1 MKQIIL
7 SYRSE
12 ALSRWR
18 DAFPHADIHL
28 NYKPGTVFALS
39 SGEKAVIWLHLP
51 AEDKNLAEQI
61 RQVKALAAG
70 CPVVML
76 SNLPSEAEGLT
87 AFSAGAAGYC
97 NALALPDLLRQVAT
111 VVEQGGLWIGQDLIK
126 RLFGALSTKMGNM
139 PLAAAGSHTL
149 AELSPREAQV
159 AQAVARGATNKEIAR
174 AMGITERTIKAHLSA
189 IFDKLD
195 VRDRLQ
201 LSLVVNGVEAST
213 PNRSKKFA

>member
-1 MKQIIL
+1 MKQIFL

-12 ALSRWR
+12 PLSRWR
-18 DAFPHADIHL
+18 DAFPTAEIHL
-28 NYKPGTVFALS
+28 NYEPGTVFAILP
-39 SGEKAVIWLHLP
+39 GEQAVIWLHAP
-51 AEDKNLAEQI
+51 AETADLVEQI
-61 RQVKALAAG
+61 RRVKALAPG
-70 CPVVML
+70 CPVAIL

-97 NALALPDLLRQVAT
+97 NALAVPELLRQVAT
-111 VVEQGGLWIGQDLIK
+111 VVEQGGLWVGPDLIK
-126 RLFGALSTKMGNM
+126 RLFGAMSARSVAT
-139 PLAAAGSHTL
+139 AGANTL

-174 AMGITERTIKAHLSA
+174 AMSITERTVKAHLSA

-213 PNRSKKFA
+213 AKLSQKTA

>member
-1 MKQIIL
+1 MKQIFL

-12 ALSRWR
+12 ALSRWG
-18 DAFPHADIHL
+18 DAFPHAEIHL
-28 NYKPGTVFALS
+28 NFEPGTVFAVS
-39 SGEKAVIWLHLP
+39 PHEKAVIWLHMP
-51 AEDKNLAEQI
+51 AETANLVEQI
-61 RQVKALAAG
+61 GRVKAMAPG
-70 CPVVML
+70 CPVVIL

-87 AFSAGAAGYC
+87 VFSAGASGYC
-97 NALALPDLLRQVAT
+97 NALAVPELLRQVAT

-126 RLFGALSTKMGNM
+126 RLFGAIGARSVI
-139 PLAAAGSHTL
+139 PAGTNTL

-174 AMGITERTIKAHLSA
+174 AMSITERTVKAHLSA
-189 IFDKLD
+189 IFNKLD

-213 PNRSKKFA
+213 ASRNKKTA

>member
-1 MKQIIL
+1 VKQIFL

-12 ALSRWR
+12 ALSRWCE
-18 DAFPHADIHL
+18 AFPAAEIRL
-28 NYKPGTVFALS
+28 NFEPGTVFAAS
-39 SGEKAVIWLHLP
+39 PQEKAVIWLHLP
-51 AEDKNLAEQI
+51 AETADLAVQI
-61 RQVKALAAG
+61 RRIKALAPA
-70 CPVVML
+70 CPMVIL

-87 AFSAGAAGYC
+87 VFSAGAAGYC
-97 NALALPDLLRQVAT
+97 NALAVPELLRQVAT

-126 RLFGALSTKMGNM
+126 RLFGAMSTRSGVPAVTGN
-139 PLAAAGSHTL
+139 L

-159 AQAVARGATNKEIAR
+159 AQAVARGSTNKEIAR
-174 AMGITERTIKAHLSA
+174 AMSITERTVKAHLSA

-213 PNRSKKFA
+213 ASRSKKTA

>member
-1 MKQIIL
+1 VKQIFL

-12 ALSRWR
+12 ALSRWCE
-18 DAFPHADIHL
+18 AFPAAEIRL
-28 NYKPGTVFALS
+28 NYEPGTVFAVS
-39 SGEKAVIWLHLP
+39 PHEKAVIWLHLP
-51 AEDKNLAEQI
+51 AETADMAEQI
-61 RQVKALAAG
+61 RRVKALAPA
-70 CPVVML
+70 CPVVIL

-97 NALALPDLLRQVAT
+97 NALAVPELLRQVAT

-126 RLFGALSTKMGNM
+126 RLFGAMSARKVVPAVVGN
-139 PLAAAGSHTL
+139 LAG
-149 AELSPREAQV
+149 LSPREAQV

-174 AMGITERTIKAHLSA
+174 AMSITERTVKAHLSA

-213 PNRSKKFA
+213 ASPSKKTA